1 MQHLYR
7 DVVFQRTTTM
17 AITASFSP
25 RARLLLVF
33 SDNAD
38 AAITI
43 SRNVAGQILVNGGA
57 ISIRGG
63 QPTIANTAE
72 IQAFSKGGEGKIIID
87 ESNGALPATEL
98 FDSGGDNVLR
108 GGKGNIRVV
117 GCNDH
122 LMWNHRDDAAETFS
136 EVPCLLIVGTMIL
149 LIVLCELVFEAG
161 WKQTSAGKCNQNL
174 PIDCE
179 AVMTNPKS
187 ASSSSVA
194 SALNSIPFVNARSW
208 ISTQLQPAKRPS
220 LHSGS
225 ARRT

>member
-1 MQHLYR
+1 MQHLHR
-7 DVVFQRTTTM
+7 GVVFQRTTIM

-25 RARLLLVF
+25 RAKLLLVF
-33 SDNAD
+33 SDNVD
-38 AAITI
+38 EAITI

-57 ISIRGG
+57 VSIRGG

-72 IQAFSKGGEGKIIID
+72 IQAFSKSGEGKIIID

-98 FDSGGDNVLR
+98 FDSGGDTVLR
-108 GGKGNIRVV
+108 GGKNNIHVV

-122 LMWNHRDDAAETFS
+122 LMWNRRDDAAETFS
-136 EVPCLLIVGTMIL
+136 EIPCLLIVGTMIL

-161 WKQTSAGKCNQNL
+161 WKQTSAGKCNHNL
-174 PIDCE
+174 PFDCE

-208 ISTQLQPAKRPS
+208 MSTQLQPAKRPS
-220 LHSGS
+220 LHSGP
-225 ARRT
+225 ARKT